1 MGKNK
6 GKLIKDL
13 DKDFIQWLIDT
24 DLYKTEKGIR
34 DKVLKFHRDYIISIK
49 KGKVG
54 GKRKK
59 TMKKRNLKKHIFH
72 YFSTEWCGYCQEFNK
87 TWNQI
92 IKDKGIKK
100 KIDLKKTVI
109 NDNNEHLLHAYNIES
124 FPTLLLIKKNGER
137 IKYPHDSRTK
147 KELQEFIQD
156 NL

>member
-1 MGKNK
+1 M
-6 GKLIKDL
+6 
-13 DKDFIQWLIDT
+13 
-24 DLYKTEKGIR
+24 R
-34 DKVLKFHRDYIISIK
+34 
-49 KGKVG
+49 
-54 GKRKK
+54 
-59 TMKKRNLKKHIFH
+59 KRNLKKHIFH